1 MPFAAP
7 ASGAGS
13 TSGTITNFLRFPAT
27 YEMRWAPRVKTPSG
41 TVVKLG
47 LDALTLHWPA
57 MTQAEF
63 ASLQGHY
70 NSAQS
75 QDGLYYVNTWNQA
88 SSAYAA
94 RRSTVV
100 DPPGFS
106 RIEDNLYKGVS
117 MTFED
122 LDRPE

>member
-13 TSGTITNFLRFPAT
+13 TLGTITNFLRFPAT
-27 YEMRWAPRVKTPSG
+27 YEMKWAPRVKTPAG
-41 TVVKLG
+41 TVVTLG
-47 LDALTLHWPA
+47 LNALTLHWPA

-70 NSAQS
+70 NSAQG
-75 QDGLYYVNTWNQA
+75 QDGLYYVSTWKQETA
-88 SSAYAA
+88 AYAG
-94 RRSTVV
+94 RRSTLV
-100 DPPGFS
+100 DPPAFS
-106 RIEDNLYKGVS
+106 RIEGGIYKGVS